1 ALGLALAWI
10 ATTALLGAIA
20 PFVPRAHEIG
30 IDWRVFLFLFALCS
44 GVAVAV
50 GLVPALLATRT
61 GPRTALDQARGRSTF
76 GRSQR
81 WLRAGLV
88 VAEVA
93 IALTLAIGSGLLV
106 RELIRL
112 RATESGMDTRD
123 VLTAHVGH
131 RMTPRQGRP
140 LDEDIRP
147 FSDIEARAAQL

>member
-1 ALGLALAWI
+1 
-10 ATTALLGAIA
+10 
-20 PFVPRAHEIG
+20 

-61 GPRTALDQARGRSTF
+61 GPPTALDQAGRRSPF

-81 WLRAGLV
+81 WPRDGLLGTR
-88 VAEVA
+88 VAV
-93 IALTLAIGSGLLV
+93 ALTLSVGAGLLV

-147 FSDIEARAAQL
+147 FSDIEARAAQLPGVRAAGLTQLLPLQSWGWWSGSS